1 MSDKEAVLEMM
12 RDLPAE
18 ASMREIL
25 QGIEKITASRKPT
38 AQEQVIALRSS
49 ASAASMLNQALA
61 AHGSTESVPL
71 TTDALGVV
79 RVAGT
84 RVTLDTVVETFLDGA
99 TAEAIQ
105 EQYPSLDLSDIYAV
119 ISYYLRH
126 QREIDD
132 YLQVRQAASAAKRE
146 SAEQQFSPIGV
157 RDRLLARRKTLV

>member
-38 AQEQVIALRSS
+38 AQEQVIALRS
-49 ASAASMLNQALA
+49 SAASMLNQALA

>member
-1 MSDKEAVLEMM
+1 VQSNSIVPLVIML
-12 RDLPAE
+12 LF
-18 ASMREIL
+18 
-25 QGIEKITASRKPT
+25 
-38 AQEQVIALRSS
+38 QETTSI
-49 ASAASMLNQALA
+49 
-61 AHGSTESVPL
+61 PL

-79 RVAGT
+79 RVAAT

-132 YLQVRQAASAAKRE
+132 YLQIRQAASAAKRE
-146 SAEQQFSPIGV
+146 SAEQQFSPIGI